1 MSDGLSRKVEMSN
14 WEKVCTSYL
23 LECLESSENTT
34 NTLIRVII
42 STTGAFDLSSHA
54 KGPVQS
60 KASQND
66 LLKTLMLTI
75 FVFIGK
81 WQRI

>member
-23 LECLESSENTT
+23 LECLESSETRT
-34 NTLIRVII
+34 KTLPRVIT
-42 STTGAFDLSSHA
+42 STTSALYLSSHA
-54 KGPVQS
+54 KGPVQR
-60 KASQND
+60 KASRND
-66 LLKTLMLTI
+66 LFKAFMLTVSI
-75 FVFIGK
+75 FIGK